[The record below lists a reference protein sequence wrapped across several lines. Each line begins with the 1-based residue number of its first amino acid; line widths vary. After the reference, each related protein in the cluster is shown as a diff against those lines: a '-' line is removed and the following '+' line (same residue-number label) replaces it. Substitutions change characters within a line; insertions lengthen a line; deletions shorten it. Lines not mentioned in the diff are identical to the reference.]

1 MDQYLE
7 NQQKLH
13 QCHIILLEEIKRICK
28 KFDLKYYAIAGT
40 LLGAVRHKG
49 PIPWDDDM
57 DIGMMREDY
66 EKFLAAVK
74 TELGD
79 RFFLQNFDTDKGY
92 GLNFSKLLLLDT
104 VMIERNAADSGAYK
118 CIYVDIFPLD
128 NAPDDAALQ
137 EKQNKSTYFL
147 KRLLLAKQGY
157 KVYTAGETKKKIVYG
172 ILRCLAAFSSP
183 AKINA
188 MLENAIQKYNGT
200 DTQQIVNIGGAYG
213 YHKEMLQRKW
223 FADTVELPFENT
235 TISAPADWAG
245 YLTYFYGDYMTP
257 PPENKRGDRHNIVKL
272 DFGPYA

>member
-1 MDQYLE
+1 MKETLCINPLE

-128 NAPDDAALQ
+128 NAPDDADLQ
-137 EKQNKSTYFL
+137 EM
-147 KRLLLAKQGY
+147 
-157 KVYTAGETKKKIVYG
+157 
-172 ILRCLAAFSSP
+172 
-183 AKINA
+183 IN
-188 MLENAIQKYNGT
+188 I
-200 DTQQIVNIGGAYG
+200 IF
-213 YHKEMLQRKW
+213 H
-223 FADTVELPFENT
+223 
-235 TISAPADWAG
+235 
-245 YLTYFYGDYMTP
+245 
-257 PPENKRGDRHNIVKL
+257 
-272 DFGPYA
+272 